1 MQIWLSYN
9 GRTWPVEMD
18 ESGTLSLGRG
28 LDNDVQL
35 EDKQV
40 SQNHGKL
47 FIDPDGEVKFY
58 DLESRNGSFLNG
70 VRIERGFLFPGDVAR
85 LGDTLLFLTASE
97 SQPPRVLSKNKPRKE
112 LSMSPVG
119 PQRERRTSNSFH
131 VVESRKFKGFNDDL
145 EGHRGVIQDK
155 ELVQQI
161 VHFNHAVTGELDLD
175 CLLPLLLETFIHETR
190 SVRGLILLATERRGF
205 DPAFDIQLP
214 FDQLASVDKDGL
226 RTMVRKVAADGDL
239 LIQNQ
244 SKAGS
249 RLGQSAYLFIP
260 LCASA
265 VYHWSHEDER
275 RAQGK
280 DDKIFAYVYLDKR
293 GRDYPEGLSPLL
305 RIMAAQAG
313 MALQN
318 AGAYR
323 QVTTDPLTGTLNRD
337 SFCRFLSREMEQCQ
351 SQKRPLSLLMF
362 GLDQF
367 ESLLEDYGS
376 QLVEEIV
383 KTVATFL
390 KNYTRKSDL
399 IGRYGER
406 EFVLCL
412 PDTDA
417 KGGMKLAEKLRTLLG
432 DLVVAE
438 QSLSLTCSI
447 GLSAFPSQSR
457 NVDQLIHF
465 AHKALCHSWLK
476 GGNQA
481 RAWRAG
487 MRSRGLEREAL
498 LGFFHGDVLR
508 DHKYMN
514 ALLHMVTQLTLPE
527 KSPLLVLAGI
537 LKCIVPLCQAKRI
550 LLFVGGNWASA
561 LPIVVCESS
570 PDQQYGEDFFV
581 PEILETVYSEK
592 RVVLPGGVGGRQEQ
606 ARVLCFPL
614 LFQSELFGALYFEY
628 DEGRPQFSLA
638 DVSFLKIVARQ
649 FAIFLKSQRKDEAQQ
664 QIKQYRERIQELE
677 LSLELQKKS
686 SQASKSRRGDTEV
699 RIDLSGHSK
708 KSKPRWKS

>member
-1 MQIWLSYN
+1 MQIWLSYR

-47 FIDPDGEVKFY
+47 FIDPDGDVKFY

-70 VRIERGFLFPGDVAR
+70 VRIEKGFLFPGDVAR
-85 LGDTLLFLTASE
+85 LGDTLLFLTPAAQ
-97 SQPPRVLSKNKPRKE
+97 SQPPRVLSQIPRKE
-112 LSMSPVG
+112 QTAP
-119 PQRERRTSNSFH
+119 PIEPARERRHSNNYH
-131 VVESRKFKGFNDDL
+131 VVRDRKFSGFNDAVRGQ
-145 EGHRGVIQDK
+145 EGVIQDK
-155 ELVQQI
+155 EFVQQI
-161 VHFNHAVTGELDLD
+161 VHFNHAVSRELDLD
-175 CLLPLLLETFIHETR
+175 CLLPLILESFVHETR
-190 SVRGLILLATERRGF
+190 SSRGLILLAAERRGF
-205 DPAFDIQLP
+205 EPIFDIQLP
-214 FDQLASVDKDGL
+214 FDQLASVDKDAL
-226 RTMVRKVAADGDL
+226 RTMVRKAVADGDL

-244 SKAGS
+244 SKVG
-249 RLGQSAYLFIP
+249 RKLGQSAHLFIP

-265 VYHWSHEDER
+265 VYHWSQEDER

-280 DDKIFAYVYLDKR
+280 EDKIFAYVYLDR
-293 GRDYPEGLSPLL
+293 GGRNYPEGLSPLL

-323 QVTTDPLTGTLNRD
+323 QVTTDLLTGTLNRD

-351 SQKRPLSLLMF
+351 AQKRPLSLLMF

-367 ESLLEDYGS
+367 ESLIEDYGS

-383 KTVATFL
+383 KTVAAFL

-406 EFVLCL
+406 EFILCL

-447 GLSAFPSQSR
+447 GLAAFPNQSR

-465 AHKALCHSWLK
+465 AHKALCHCWLK

-481 RAWRAG
+481 RAWRPG

-514 ALLHMVTQLTLPE
+514 ALLHMVTQLTLPD
-527 KSPLLVLAGI
+527 KPPLRVLSGI
-537 LKCIVPLCQAKRI
+537 LKRIVSLCQAKRI
-550 LLFVGGNWASA
+550 LLFVGGAWASA
-561 LPIVVCESS
+561 IPMVVCEASAE
-570 PDQQYGEDFFV
+570 QQYGEDFFS

-592 RVVLPGGVGGRQEQ
+592 RIVLPGAVGGRVEQ

-614 LFQSELFGALYFEY
+614 LFQSELFGAFYFEY

-649 FAIFLKSQRKDEAQQ
+649 FAIFLKSQRSDEAGQ
-664 QIKQYRERIQELE
+664 QIKQYRQRIEELE
-677 LSLELQKKS
+677 LALELQKKS
-686 SQASKSRRGDTEV
+686 KGSPKSRRGDTEV

-708 KSKPRWKS
+708 KSPSR

>member
-1 MQIWLSYN
+1 MQIWLSYS

-28 LDNDVQL
+28 ADNDIQL

-47 FIDPDGEVKFY
+47 FIDPDGDVKFY

-70 VRIERGFLFPGDVAR
+70 VRIEKGFLFPGDVAR
-85 LGDTLLFLTASE
+85 LGDTLLLLTP
-97 SQPPRVLSKNKPRKE
+97 SQSQAPRVFAKSAVPKKTIVPPIDPLRPRR
-112 LSMSPVG
+112 S
-119 PQRERRTSNSFH
+119 SNSFH
-131 VVESRKFKGFNDDL
+131 VVGNRASEDFQNDL
-145 EGHRGVIQDK
+145 LSEGGIIQDK
-155 ELVQQI
+155 DFVQRV
-161 VHFNHAVTGELDLD
+161 VHFNHGVSGELDLD
-175 CLLPLLLETFIHETR
+175 CLLPLILESFVHETR
-190 SVRGLILLATERRGF
+190 SSRGLIVLATERRGF
-205 DPAFDIQLP
+205 EPAFDIQLP
-214 FDQLASVDKDGL
+214 FDQLASVDKEAL
-226 RTMVRKVAADGDL
+226 RRMVRKVAGDGDL
-239 LIQNQ
+239 LIQKQ
-244 SKAGS
+244 SKAG
-249 RLGQSAYLFIP
+249 RKLGQNAHLFIP

-265 VYHWSHEDER
+265 IYHWSQEDER

-280 DDKIFAYVYLDKR
+280 EDKIFAYVYLDKR
-293 GRDYPEGLSPLL
+293 GHEYPEGLTPLL

-323 QVTTDPLTGTLNRD
+323 QVTTDPLTGALNRD
-337 SFCRFLSREMEQCQ
+337 SFCRFLAREMEQCQ
-351 SQKRPLSLLMF
+351 SQKRPLSVLMF

-367 ESLLEDYGS
+367 ETLMEDYGS

-383 KTVATFL
+383 RTVASFL

-412 PDTDA
+412 PDTDG
-417 KGGMKLAEKLRTLLG
+417 KGGMKLAEKLRTLIG

-438 QSLSLTCSI
+438 QTLSLTCSI
-447 GLSAFPSQSR
+447 GLAAFPKQSR

-481 RAWRAG
+481 LAWRSG
-487 MRSRGLEREAL
+487 LRSRGLEREAL

-514 ALLHMVTQLTLPE
+514 ALLHMVTQLTLPD
-527 KSPLLVLAGI
+527 KSPLLVLSGV
-537 LKCIVPLCQAKRI
+537 LKRIVTLCQAKRI
-550 LLFVGGNWASA
+550 LLFIGGNWASA
-561 LPIVVCESS
+561 LPMVVCESS
-570 PDQQYGEDFFV
+570 PEQQYGEDFFN

-592 RVVLPGGVGGRQEQ
+592 RIVLPGGVGGRHEQ
-606 ARVLCFPL
+606 TRVLCFPL
-614 LFQSELFGALYFEY
+614 LFQSELFGAFYFEY

-638 DVSFLKIVARQ
+638 DVSFLKIVARH
-649 FAIFLKSQRKDEAQQ
+649 FAIFLKSQRRDEAQQ
-664 QIKQYRERIQELE
+664 QIKQYRQRIQELE
-677 LSLELQKKS
+677 LSLELQNKS
-686 SQASKSRRGDTEV
+686 RQGSKSRRGDTEV

-708 KSKPRWKS
+708 KSSSR